1 MTEAGYSVTFDCYDC
16 VKWEEYWCDIDNQD
30 SYNEMINDI
39 KYAAR
44 EYGGGSAY
52 IYDGD
57 GELIE
62 TWTIA
67 PRPAAI
73 YQQGEEVSFLLDG
86 KLYNGIIEIVD
97 KFGTFFDN
105 SEPYYDIYAVIQE
118 RKTLVKHVRQS
129 CVRRVNNV

>member
-30 SYNEMINDI
+30 SYNEMISDI

-44 EYGGGSAY
+44 EYGGGSVY

-67 PRPAAI
+67 ARPVAI
-73 YQQGEEVSFLLDG
+73 YHINDIVSFLLDG
-86 KLYNGIIEIVD
+86 EKYIGTIAIVD
-97 KFGTFFDN
+97 ALGTFFDN
-105 SEPYYDIYAVIQE
+105 SEPYYDIYIQE
-118 RKTLVKHVRQS
+118 KNVLVKHVRQS
-129 CVRRVNNV
+129 VIRKVD